1 MIKRLLVLSALVA
14 SSAAVAHA
22 DAISGAFSA
31 NGTDSFTTSTIT
43 FDSGQVEGTITGT
56 FASFLTDGNP
66 ITFEAGALPY
76 SNGFNMAPPNT
87 TLFTTTEGGETF
99 AYTITDYTAQFLTGG
114 GCMNGGSCLN
124 ATGDGFF
131 TATGPVNGISGDA
144 TFIFTTQ
151 YAPGQSSPV
160 VTTFSASTS
169 AVAAPTVP
177 EPASLALFG
186 SGLLGVV
193 GLARRRFNA

>member
-1 MIKRLLVLSALVA
+1 MTMIRRLIVLSALAISSVA
-14 SSAAVAHA
+14 FAHA
-22 DAISGAFSA
+22 DTISGFFSA

-43 FDSGQVEGTITGT
+43 FNSGQVAGTINGS
-56 FASFLTDGNP
+56 FAAYLTDGNP
-66 ITFEAGALPY
+66 ITFAPGPLPY
-76 SNGFNMAPPNT
+76 SNGFNVAPPNT
-87 TLFTTTEGGETF
+87 TLFSTSEGGETF
-99 AYTITDYTAQFLTGG
+99 TYTIKDYTAMYLTGG

-131 TATGPVNGISGDA
+131 TATGPLSGTSGNA

-169 AVAAPTVP
+169 APAVP
-177 EPASLALFG
+177 EPASLALVG
-186 SGLLGVV
+186 SGIL
-193 GLARRRFNA
+193 GLAGFARRMFRSA